1 MMKILYINGKLI
13 KSNIFIMDK
22 IKFLN
27 AETWANIQIITPE
40 VLSDFANELVEST
53 ARRIIAE
60 LKTPDK
66 PLTEKQVCQE
76 MGKTRQTLSKYLRE
90 GKLRYHRIGREI
102 YYFPSE
108 LKQDIQNF

>member
-1 MMKILYINGKLI
+1 
-13 KSNIFIMDK
+13 MDK

-27 AETWANIQIITPE
+27 TEKGANIQIITPE

-60 LKTPDK
+60 LNTPDK
-66 PLTEKQVCQE
+66 PLTEKQVCQQI
-76 MGKTRQTLSKYLRE
+76 GKTRQTLAKYRKD
-90 GKLRYHRIGREI
+90 GRLRYHRIGREI

-108 LKQDIQNF
+108 LKQDIKNF